1 MIKMFKPKSLK
12 QAYTLARLQDN
23 TLTHRCYGSNPNK
36 QTYHPTTFAYP
47 NKLATPFSYN
57 KNFPT
62 GFPSN
67 NPKPPQAGLLP
78 NPPYNP
84 NITQRTT
91 RPIRNRDLDERR
103 AKGLGF
109 WCDEKFIPGHR
120 CQNKKLYSL
129 YIMEDNGEGS
139 EEEGATDLDPN
150 TYNPHISLNALEG
163 VTGLNTLRVIGKIEK
178 QPIVILIDSGS
189 THNFISNHVADRL
202 HCNLTNIKALT
213 VQLADGAIMA
223 CTSVCSNFQWSIQ
236 GVDFVTDVFTLD
248 LKNCDMIFGIQW
260 LATLK
265 TIVCNYE
272 EMGMAFTWQGQE
284 VFIKG
289 NDPVTMETVRLKQLN
304 GLLCSA
310 SLVSE
315 INMCSLR
322 SINSQERGTGLQP
335 GLAANTTFTSL
346 QAEYQELFAEPKGL
360 PPPRS
365 HDHNIPLKEG
375 SNPVNLRPYR
385 HSSLQKDV
393 VEQMVKEM
401 LGSGTIQ
408 HSHSPFSSPIVLVK
422 KKDGSWRLC
431 IDYRALNQLTIK
443 DKFLIPLIDELLEE
457 LVGASVFSKIDLRSS
472 YHQIRMAPDDIYKTA
487 FKTHNGHYEFLV
499 MPFGLTNAPAT
510 FQSLMNNLFRDQLRK
525 FILLFF
531 DDILIYSHSMTE
543 HIDNLRTVFIILQ
556 TNLMYAKAS
565 KCVFCSPHVE
575 YLGHVISAARVST
588 DPHKIEAILNWP
600 LPCNIKQLRGFLGLT
615 GYYRRFVKGYG
626 IICKPLTQLLK
637 KDAYR
642 WNEEATSAFNQLKH
656 AMTQPPVLALP
667 YLTQQFIIETD
678 ASSRGMGAVLM
689 QAGHPIAFISKSF
702 GVKQQALSTYEREL
716 LAILLAVTKW

>member
-1 MIKMFKPKSLK
+1 
-12 QAYTLARLQDN
+12 
-23 TLTHRCYGSNPNK
+23 
-36 QTYHPTTFAYP
+36 
-47 NKLATPFSYN
+47 
-57 KNFPT
+57 
-62 GFPSN
+62 
-67 NPKPPQAGLLP
+67 
-78 NPPYNP
+78 
-84 NITQRTT
+84 
-91 RPIRNRDLDERR
+91 
-103 AKGLGF
+103 
-109 WCDEKFIPGHR
+109 
-120 CQNKKLYSL
+120 
-129 YIMEDNGEGS
+129 MEDNGEGS

-272 EMGMAFTWQGQE
+272 EMWMAFTWQGQE

>member
-129 YIMEDNGEGS
+129 CIMEDNGEGS

-272 EMGMAFTWQGQE
+272 EMWMAFTWQGQE

-457 LVGASVFSKIDLRSS
+457 LVGASVFSKIDLRSG